1 MITFKSHDD
10 LLKLHPDDPAKPVME
25 ELIEVLIDDFTDPGQ
40 TYNADDFGYLVLI
53 EPGDADRVL
62 TDIDM
67 PWTLAQVPWE
77 GASMRQGFTLTATP
91 FNIPSSSLKSTDP
104 YASASLRR
112 RSFACGFR
120 GVRGEQPMEIHHD
133 DSNHT
138 QPCYTRASSRGP
150 ETVDHGETIRH
161 SLPASYRTGFVFNN

>member
-25 ELIEVLIDDFTDPGQ
+25 ELIEVLIDDFTEPGQ

-62 TDIDM
+62 TNIDM

-77 GASMRQGFTLTATP
+77 GASMRQGF
-91 FNIPSSSLKSTDP
+91 I
-104 YASASLRR
+104 YAVYL
-112 RSFACGFR
+112 GN
-120 GVRGEQPMEIHHD
+120 D
-133 DSNHT
+133 D
-138 QPCYTRASSRGP
+138 YG
-150 ETVDHGETIRH
+150 I
-161 SLPASYRTGFVFNN
+161 GFVIPNADWVNGLLREVLDGILD